1 MARGMP
7 VRRASSVVLTPVPVS
22 AETARSSAAVRFTT
36 LGASVTRSPYAS
48 TRWTLMCSSVHP
60 AGVLF
65 TILAL

>member
-48 TRWTLMCSSVHP
+48 IEWTLVRSTVHR